1 MSKELCVGERLD
13 VRIEKIVPRGFGLGF
28 AGRTPIFVSLAAA
41 GDLVRVV
48 VSRVKGN
55 AVFAEIEEVLELSPD
70 RIAPPCEYFGSCGGC
85 DLQQMNYA
93 AQLEAKRAIIAD
105 CLRRIAKLDPIPEIE
120 MIGCPEPF
128 GYRLRAQW
136 HADAGRGMI
145 GYFKRNSRDL
155 IDVRSCPVIVPELQQ
170 EMSRL
175 RDSLH
180 RIDPKQTNIQIDS
193 ACGLGGEVSS
203 FSAELLEPTKE
214 VWLDAAGERFAFSAR
229 TFFQGN
235 RFQIER
241 LVATAIGDE
250 SGSLALDLYSGV
262 GLFTLPLARR
272 FERVIG
278 VEDNRFAVEFANRNA
293 ETAGLGNVEFVAEPV
308 RRFLAESD
316 LAGVDLVLL
325 DPPRAGT
332 EADTIM
338 NLIALNP
345 RVVSYVSCEPSVLA
359 RDLKRFVENGY
370 RIEKITAIDLFPQ
383 THHVETVARLI
394 SPSA

>member
-1 MSKELCVGERLD
+1 MSKELSVGERLE

-41 GDLVRVV
+41 GDLVRVA
-48 VSRVKGN
+48 VSRVKGS
-55 AVFAEIEEVLELSPD
+55 AVFAEIEQVLEPSPD
-70 RIAPPCEYFGSCGGC
+70 RIEPPCEYFGTCGGC
-85 DLQQMNYA
+85 DLQQLNYV

-105 CLRRIAKLDPIPEIE
+105 CLRRIAKLDPVPDIE

-136 HADAGRGMI
+136 HADASRKMI
-145 GYFKRNSRDL
+145 GYYRRNSRDL
-155 IDVRSCPVIVPELQQ
+155 IDVHSCPVLVPELET

-175 RDSLH
+175 REGLG
-180 RIDPKQTNIQIDS
+180 RVDPSQNKIQIDS
-193 ACGLGGEVSS
+193 AWGLGGEVST
-203 FSAELLEPTKE
+203 FSRELVEPTKQIRLE
-214 VWLDAAGERFAFSAR
+214 AAGERFTFSAR

-241 LVATAIGDE
+241 LVATAIGEE
-250 SGSLALDLYSGV
+250 SGALALDLYSGV
-262 GLFTLPLARR
+262 GLFTLPLGRR

-278 VEDNRFAVEFANRNA
+278 VEESRFAVEFANRNV

-308 RRFLAESD
+308 RRFLTESD

-359 RDLKRFVENGY
+359 RDLKRFVESGY

-383 THHVETVARLI
+383 THHVETIARLV
-394 SPSA
+394 SPSV

>member
-1 MSKELCVGERLD
+1 
-13 VRIEKIVPRGFGLGF
+13 
-28 AGRTPIFVSLAAA
+28 
-41 GDLVRVV
+41 
-48 VSRVKGN
+48 
-55 AVFAEIEEVLELSPD
+55 
-70 RIAPPCEYFGSCGGC
+70 
-85 DLQQMNYA
+85 
-93 AQLEAKRAIIAD
+93 
-105 CLRRIAKLDPIPEIE
+105 
-120 MIGCPEPF
+120 
-128 GYRLRAQW
+128 
-136 HADAGRGMI
+136 
-145 GYFKRNSRDL
+145 
-155 IDVRSCPVIVPELQQ
+155 
-170 EMSRL
+170 
-175 RDSLH
+175 
-180 RIDPKQTNIQIDS
+180 
-193 ACGLGGEVSS
+193 
-203 FSAELLEPTKE
+203 
-214 VWLDAAGERFAFSAR
+214 
-229 TFFQGN
+229 FFQGN

-241 LVATAIGDE
+241 LVATTIGDE

-278 VEDNRFAVEFANRNA
+278 VEESRFAVEFANRNA

-359 RDLKRFVENGY
+359 RDLKRFVESGY

-383 THHVETVARLI
+383 THHVETIARLV